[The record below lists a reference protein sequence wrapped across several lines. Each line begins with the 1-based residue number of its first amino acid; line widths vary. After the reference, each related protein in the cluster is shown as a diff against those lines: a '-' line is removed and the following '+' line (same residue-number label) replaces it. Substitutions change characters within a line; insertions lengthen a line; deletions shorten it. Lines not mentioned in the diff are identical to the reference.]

1 MCFFKCR
8 ILIDFDHKKGRT
20 FKYCQKENELKM
32 SSAHARTLVP
42 VGESPRAQ
50 KIEFSIPNLK
60 LKKMSMFT
68 QNDEFSY

>member
-1 MCFFKCR
+1 
-8 ILIDFDHKKGRT
+8 
-20 FKYCQKENELKM
+20 M